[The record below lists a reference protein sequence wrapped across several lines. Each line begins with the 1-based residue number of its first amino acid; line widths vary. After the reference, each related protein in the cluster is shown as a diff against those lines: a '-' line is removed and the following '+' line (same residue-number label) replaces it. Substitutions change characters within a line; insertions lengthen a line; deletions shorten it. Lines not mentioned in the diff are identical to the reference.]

1 MNEYRYNVGDKVRVR
16 PYLSV
21 KTKYFMLSGPYAGY
35 GYIRPNFEHR
45 VFEGKTITIREC
57 NKAYQIEGLPDS
69 IMFSDDMFE
78 PEKIRTV
85 SFKSLL

>member
-35 GYIRPNFEHR
+35 GYIRPSFEHT
-45 VFEGKTITIREC
+45 VLEGKTITIREC

-69 IMFSDDMFE
+69 VMFSDDMFE